1 MFSQHEMFMIRE
13 YYNSLIKKWSD
24 YLVVPNSLL
33 LFNAPSLTILL
44 NTSSYAR
51 DTARPTQTKGSTEFL
66 LFCFFMPFC
75 HLGKCEIRLNLF
87 IKTIVNYEE
96 KPS

>member
-1 MFSQHEMFMIRE
+1 MFMIRE

-24 YLVVPNSLL
+24 YLVIPNSLL

-51 DTARPTQTKGSTEFL
+51 DTARPTQTKGSTESSPCSTFYVL
-66 LFCFFMPFC
+66 LP
-75 HLGKCEIRLNLF
+75 LRQKQNKTEF
-87 IKTIVNYEE
+87 IHQNY
-96 KPS
+96 S